1 MSLTDA
7 LQILFW
13 TAFGIFAGWWIF
25 FGYWRLRSEIRRR
38 AEGEAPLR
46 SSRQLIWRDPGS
58 ISADRLEAGP
68 AAAQRYSLDGY
79 AGRLTEIYQEL
90 AMSGTSRATI
100 STSALQPQ

>member
-13 TAFGIFAGWWIF
+13 TAFGIVAGWWIF

-58 ISADRLEAGP
+58 ISAEQLEAGP
-68 AAAQRYSLDGY
+68 TGAPAPQFHFVEEHDTGSQPCVSVRDA
-79 AGRLTEIYQEL
+79 AGRDW
-90 AMSGTSRATI
+90 RVK
-100 STSALQPQ
+100 